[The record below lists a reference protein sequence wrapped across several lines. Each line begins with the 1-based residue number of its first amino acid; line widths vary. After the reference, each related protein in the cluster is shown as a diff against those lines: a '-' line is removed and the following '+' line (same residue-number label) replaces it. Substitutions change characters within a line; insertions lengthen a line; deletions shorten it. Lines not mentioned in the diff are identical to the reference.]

1 MLVQS
6 LAGKCPAVGDEAM
19 VKISRYICGV
29 DIGGTFTDS
38 VILSEGGG
46 AIVGKSPT
54 TPDDLSR
61 GFFDSI
67 LDAVRRLDIPL
78 DDFFSRLDRIA
89 HGTTTGLNALI
100 TDSGAEALLITT
112 AGHADAIRIMNNRGR
127 VQGASLQ
134 EMLDWSISSNPDPI
148 VPAERVI
155 EINERID
162 SMGEIV
168 AALPES
174 EIERVLDEIAVRKP
188 QSVAICL
195 LWSFANSTHEER
207 LRSRLAER
215 FPDLAVSCSFEVAS
229 RIGAYPRMAT
239 TVMNAMLAPLMSA
252 YVQQIGRRAS
262 DAGYRGDIFFVQNE
276 GGLVPASEAAA
287 FPILTLKSGP
297 VAGVVGAGLAGRQFE
312 DPNVIVADM
321 GGTTLD
327 VGVIQD
333 GAPSRSDE
341 SIVRRQQVHLRAV
354 DVESIGAG
362 GGSVAWIDERTNA
375 LRVGPRSAG
384 ARPGPICYGHGG
396 TEVTVTDA
404 DLVLG
409 ILDEHRPLAG
419 GLRLDRKAA
428 EEGLARLGARLGLDA
443 VRCAAGVVEVVDSL
457 MEDLIRRTTVQRGL
471 DPRDFSLWVYGGAS
485 GAHAGLFSRDLNVK
499 RVVLPLGNTASVW
512 SALGC
517 CLLDQRREFST
528 SIYLPPPWDLD
539 FLAQQVGELKARAER
554 YAAQIGLGPEAYVIR
569 PMASLKYGLQVHE
582 IEVEAPAGE
591 LNAGWRTQLAQAFE
605 AAYEKRFGAG
615 SGSSGTDIMLTGLRA
630 VLEATAPTTGITAA
644 GAASP
649 GEPSAGGRTRPVFWR
664 EFDAWRETPVWR
676 GDELPEG
683 RAIEGPAI
691 VEYSHTTVVARPGQR
706 MWRDKTGSIILDV
719 SKR

>member
-1 MLVQS
+1 
-6 LAGKCPAVGDEAM
+6 M

-46 AIVGKSPT
+46 VIVGKSPT

-67 LDAVRRLDIPL
+67 LDAARRLEIPL

-100 TDSGAEALLITT
+100 TDGGAKALLITT
-112 AGHADAIRIMNNRGR
+112 AGHAAAIRIMNNRGR

-168 AALPES
+168 APLSES

-297 VAGVVGAGLAGRQFE
+297 GPCLSS
-312 DPNVIVADM
+312 
-321 GGTTLD
+321 TT
-327 VGVIQD
+327 
-333 GAPSRSDE
+333 
-341 SIVRRQQVHLRAV
+341 
-354 DVESIGAG
+354 
-362 GGSVAWIDERTNA
+362 
-375 LRVGPRSAG
+375 
-384 ARPGPICYGHGG
+384 
-396 TEVTVTDA
+396 
-404 DLVLG
+404 
-409 ILDEHRPLAG
+409 
-419 GLRLDRKAA
+419 K
-428 EEGLARLGARLGLDA
+428 
-443 VRCAAGVVEVVDSL
+443 
-457 MEDLIRRTTVQRGL
+457 
-471 DPRDFSLWVYGGAS
+471 LW
-485 GAHAGLFSRDLNVK
+485 L
-499 RVVLPLGNTASVW
+499 
-512 SALGC
+512 
-517 CLLDQRREFST
+517 
-528 SIYLPPPWDLD
+528 
-539 FLAQQVGELKARAER
+539 
-554 YAAQIGLGPEAYVIR
+554 
-569 PMASLKYGLQVHE
+569 
-582 IEVEAPAGE
+582 
-591 LNAGWRTQLAQAFE
+591 
-605 AAYEKRFGAG
+605 
-615 SGSSGTDIMLTGLRA
+615 
-630 VLEATAPTTGITAA
+630 
-644 GAASP
+644 
-649 GEPSAGGRTRPVFWR
+649 
-664 EFDAWRETPVWR
+664 
-676 GDELPEG
+676 
-683 RAIEGPAI
+683 
-691 VEYSHTTVVARPGQR
+691 
-706 MWRDKTGSIILDV
+706 
-719 SKR
+719 